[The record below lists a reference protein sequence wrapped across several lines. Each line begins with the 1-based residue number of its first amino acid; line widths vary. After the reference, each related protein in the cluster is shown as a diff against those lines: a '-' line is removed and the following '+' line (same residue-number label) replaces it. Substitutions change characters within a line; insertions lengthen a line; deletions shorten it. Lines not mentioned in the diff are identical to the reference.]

1 MNKLTACLLSAL
13 CLIGNGAFAQE
24 EVPKP
29 SKEECTMACDD
40 QSDACMSEA
49 EGNDKKAKACDDAY
63 AECLAGCS

>member
-1 MNKLTACLLSAL
+1 MNKPTASMLAAL
-13 CLIGNGAFAQE
+13 CLIGSRALAE
-24 EVPKP
+24 EEAPKP

-63 AECLAGCS
+63 AECLARCG